1 MNDRVNSFGQE
12 LGEPLVDWTGSEWP
26 AHERMSGRHCALVP
40 LDPKLHS
47 EALYQV
53 FADDQGGR
61 DWTYLGYGPFDDF
74 EQFDYWLNSI
84 GVQTDPQF
92 YVIEGAQSG
101 SVLGLLSLLRIQAD
115 AGSIEVGH
123 IHYSRKL
130 QQTAAATE
138 AMFLLMHRVFE
149 DLGYRR
155 YEWKCDDL
163 NLRSKAAAARLGFVF
178 EGVFRQ
184 ALVYKGRNRDTA
196 WFSITDKEWPLL
208 KRAYELWLDPNNFGV
223 DGVQINSLASL
234 RNLK

>member
-1 MNDRVNSFGQE
+1 
-12 LGEPLVDWTGSEWP
+12 
-26 AHERMSGRHCALVP
+26 
-40 LDPKLHS
+40 
-47 EALYQV
+47 
-53 FADDQGGR
+53 
-61 DWTYLGYGPFDDF
+61 
-74 EQFDYWLNSI
+74 
-84 GVQTDPQF
+84 
-92 YVIEGAQSG
+92 
-101 SVLGLLSLLRIQAD
+101 
-115 AGSIEVGH
+115 
-123 IHYSRKL
+123 
-130 QQTAAATE
+130 
-138 AMFLLMHRVFE
+138 MFLLMHRVFE

-223 DGVQINSLASL
+223 DGVQVNSLASL